1 MISNEIQFHAPGSLT
16 EALDLLAS
24 EGEDLTVLSGGMS
37 LLPMMNLGIVRP
49 GKVLSLNR
57 VSELGHVTERDGEI
71 VIGAMVRHQRVAT
84 DPLVQRHAPLL
95 AAAARVVG
103 DVQVRNR
110 GTIGGSV
117 AHADPSADYLPA
129 LAAAGGS
136 ITLSSARGERTLS
149 PDEFFIDLM
158 FTSREPEEIVS
169 AVTVPKLPDGW
180 RSAYQRL
187 ARVEGSFAIVNAA
200 AVLAGDRSV
209 ATVALGGVGPR
220 AVAVDATEQLSG
232 GVDEQALA
240 RVGEAVYEA
249 ARDATGDLM
258 SDATYRRE
266 MAVVFAKRALRQ
278 AAGLADPRV
287 GSRPAGPGVG
297 PGPAGQDSSNAEARS

>member
-1 MISNEIQFHAPGSLT
+1 MISNEIDFSAPASLA
-16 EALDLLAS
+16 EALALLAS
-24 EGEDLTVLSGGMS
+24 DGEDTTVLSGGMS
-37 LLPMMNLGIVRP
+37 LLPMMNLGIIRP
-49 GKVLSLNR
+49 TKVLSLNR
-57 VSELGHVTERDGEI
+57 VTELDHVTERDGEI
-71 VIGAMVRHQRVAT
+71 VIGAMVRHRRVAT
-84 DPLVQRHAPLL
+84 DPLIQRHAPLL

-136 ITLSSARGERTLS
+136 ITLSSAQGERTLS
-149 PDEFFIDLM
+149 PDDFFIDLM
-158 FTSREPEEIVS
+158 FTSREPEEIVT

-180 RSAYQRL
+180 SSAYQRL

-200 AVLAGDRSV
+200 AVLAGDRSA
-209 ATVALGGVGPR
+209 ATLALGGVGPKP
-220 AVAVDATEQLSG
+220 VVIDATGQLAG
-232 GVDEQALA
+232 GVDEDALA
-240 RVGEAVYEA
+240 RVGEAAYEA
-249 ARDATGDLM
+249 ARDATGDIM

-278 AAGLADPRV
+278 AAGLPDPRTA
-287 GSRPAGPGVG
+287 GSGPDGTH
-297 PGPAGQDSSNAEARS
+297 SSNAEVRS

>member
-1 MISNEIQFHAPGSLT
+1 MISNEIEFHAPGSLQ

-24 EGEDLTVLSGGMS
+24 DGEDLTVLSGGMS
-37 LLPMMNLGIVRP
+37 LLPMMNLGIIRP
-49 GKVLSLNR
+49 SKVLSLNR
-57 VSELGHVTERDGEI
+57 VGELDHVTERDGEI
-71 VIGAMVRHQRVAT
+71 VIGGMVRHQRVAT
-84 DPLVQRHAPLL
+84 DPVIGRHAPLM
-95 AAAARVVG
+95 AAAARVIG

-129 LAAAGGS
+129 LAAAGGR
-136 ITLSSARGERTLS
+136 ITLSSARGERTLT

-158 FTSREPEEIVS
+158 FTSREPEEIVT
-169 AVTVPKLPDGW
+169 AVTVPKLRDGW

-200 AVLAGDRSV
+200 AVLAGDRSS
-209 ATVALGGVGPR
+209 ATVGLGGVGPKP
-220 AVAVDATEQLSG
+220 VLVDVSEQLRD
-232 GVDEQALA
+232 GVDDAALA

-249 ARDATGDLM
+249 GRDATGDLM

-266 MAVVFAKRALRQ
+266 MASVFAKRALRE
-278 AAGLADPRV
+278 AAGLAV
-287 GSRPAGPGVG
+287 
-297 PGPAGQDSSNAEARS
+297 ARS